1 MVRSDFRFLISLFLG
16 FEGRVHQTIVAKDKK
31 LSSVLIV
38 KIMRVNV
45 KIMRVKSRLCNV
57 LCTNM
62 LDTCCSFPLLLLTS
76 PNYFQVELVRNTN
89 KDSKN

>member
-1 MVRSDFRFLISLFLG
+1 MVRSNFWFLISLFLG

-57 LCTNM
+57 LCTNA
-62 LDTCCSFPLLLLTS
+62 
-76 PNYFQVELVRNTN
+76 
-89 KDSKN
+89 